1 MLHVVAN
8 MTNVINELTE
18 EGLEV
23 TENMRNGLS
32 PYHGGHINRYGVFPL
47 SMDRD
52 KLRVECKL
60 N

>member
-8 MTNVINELTE
+8 VINVINKLTE
-18 EGLEV
+18 DLEV

-52 KLRVECKL
+52 KLRVEYKL